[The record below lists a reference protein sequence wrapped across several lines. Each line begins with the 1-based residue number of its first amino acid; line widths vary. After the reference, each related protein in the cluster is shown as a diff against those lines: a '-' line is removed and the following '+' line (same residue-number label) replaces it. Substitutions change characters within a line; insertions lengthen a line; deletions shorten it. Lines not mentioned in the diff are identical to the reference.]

1 VIRVTCITAILAGL
15 LTAVLA
21 VSCASREDGDPAP
34 EGGGEPGRVTQLTG
48 PTDALSEELM
58 LGLALAKNHHHK
70 ADVYLKQARIEDAV
84 NEIRQILTVPF
95 PEGAPEG
102 HDVVLDARARLAK
115 LLVTGGKLDQAMEV
129 VDTGIAGA
137 GRESFFL
144 GNLHSVRGEV
154 WEARAT
160 SVEEQDPDAARAARI
175 EAIRAFDRAI
185 EIEKGLLEKLSRER
199 KTR

>member
-1 VIRVTCITAILAGL
+1 
-15 LTAVLA
+15 
-21 VSCASREDGDPAP
+21 
-34 EGGGEPGRVTQLTG
+34 
-48 PTDALSEELM
+48 
-58 LGLALAKNHHHK
+58 
-70 ADVYLKQARIEDAV
+70 
-84 NEIRQILTVPF
+84 
-95 PEGAPEG
+95 
-102 HDVVLDARARLAK
+102 
-115 LLVTGGKLDQAMEV
+115 MEV